1 MPSLDAGK
9 TPRRSTSSLAPM
21 RLRQH
26 VAFLILLIVS
36 AMASADQRVP
46 NTLDEAFTSLD
57 VSLKPEQRL
66 AFMQRPEREAIM
78 EAHFAV
84 GLYIR
89 NQWLRSGKSALAK
102 LLHEKGAQSYDDM
115 SSMILHSYWRH
126 LNGKPIQLNEQGACY
141 KRWWLEQQKLMDQS
155 KARGEDSHST
165 PDFVCPA

>member
-1 MPSLDAGK
+1 
-9 TPRRSTSSLAPM
+9 M

-36 AMASADQRVP
+36 AMASADQPVP

-89 NQWLRSGKSALAK
+89 NQWLRSGKSALVK
-102 LLHEKGAQSYDDM
+102 LRL
-115 SSMILHSYWRH
+115 
-126 LNGKPIQLNEQGACY
+126 P
-141 KRWWLEQQKLMDQS
+141 
-155 KARGEDSHST
+155 
-165 PDFVCPA
+165 